1 MADAELY
8 DARCGLDAYSPLF
21 NGITHAPYR
30 AYYVYMAFNVL
41 RKLGTAA
48 KVTGGADE
56 PGAPNGLWACAATDG
71 KGYGAVLVANPTDRA
86 FRMPAAFGRWRI
98 ARQRAVDETHNLG
111 DLAPDGTIGP
121 DTVLLIE
128 VAPATPKN

>member
-1 MADAELY
+1 M
-8 DARCGLDAYSPLF
+8 
-21 NGITHAPYR
+21 N
-30 AYYVYMAFNVL
+30 
-41 RKLGTAA
+41 TAA
-48 KVTGGADE
+48 LKMRSIKVELRHDQ
-56 PGAPNGLWACAATDG
+56 
-71 KGYGAVLVANPTDRA
+71 TDRA

-128 VAPATPKN
+128 VAPATPH